1 MLSFP
6 AECSVSGNILM
17 GSSVDTHP
25 IPETE
30 CETVLAMDCSPKK
43 YYAIMVASYP
53 EQPSMKVLRM
63 LLLTKVV
70 KVIPQ
75 EGEVPMVHVD
85 GEQKTLHISQPI
97 IIKER

>member
-1 MLSFP
+1 
-6 AECSVSGNILM
+6 M
-17 GSSVDTHP
+17 GSSIDTHQ

-43 YYAIMVASYP
+43 YYAIMVASSA
-53 EQPSMKVLRM
+53 EQPSKKLLRM
-63 LLLTKVV
+63 LLLTKEV

-85 GEQKTLHISQPI
+85 GEQKSLQLRQPI